1 MIDMSYIKSQMRE
14 IYNQHKKNIGFKGTS
29 RLDDILYNKTNFFKV
44 IENEKVIA
52 NSLNIQEMEHN
63 FKENL
68 NTDKYEILKSN
79 TENFN
84 KIIYMRV
91 MNYNNTKLYGGIIV
105 IQLKDN
111 SLKLSVFQHNTL
123 VKALD
128 PDKEISYFTQ
138 LINGMS
144 RENKESFTFKN
155 TEITTLNKD
164 NPIKSPLNE
173 DNPIK
178 FPLNKDIYLPE
189 IYIHPITLK
198 QLEGI
203 KISSNYEYVQ
213 AKRAVIN
220 NNKMLNKIN
229 QYNRNIIGSNPY
241 HEKQFPIIGY
251 QPDLEEF
258 SDTYVWEDEK
268 IYYKTSVYEYIPY
281 DSPDYYMSTSTNF
294 GGVRIGNVSKVSGRK
309 NVGWAALSRG
319 DLYITERQLLIFDK
333 GKKSTAL
340 KILNMALDTDTF
352 NRHVFSLFLNEIEY
366 VDGNTQEGALI
377 ITRTNNKMHKLMK
390 ANNEGKSIPFSENE
404 LRYLVNLIGSVIE
417 KTFY

>member
-14 IYNQHKKNIGFKGTS
+14 IYNQSQKNIGFKGTS

-52 NSLNIQEMEHN
+52 NSLNIQEMEQN

-164 NPIKSPLNE
+164 NPIK
-173 DNPIK
+173 

-268 IYYKTSVYEYIPY
+268 IYYKTSVYEYTPY

-309 NVGWAALSRG
+309 NVGWGVISRG

-340 KILNMALDTDTF
+340 KILNMALDADTF
-352 NRHVFSLFLNEIEY
+352 KRNVFSLFLNEIEY

>member
-1 MIDMSYIKSQMRE
+1 MSYIKSQMRE
-14 IYNQHKKNIGFKGTS
+14 IYNQSQKNIGFKGTS

-52 NSLNIQEMEHN
+52 NSLNIQEMEQN

-91 MNYNNTKLYGGIIV
+91 MIYNNTKLYGGIIV

-111 SLKLSVFQHNTL
+111 TLRLSVFQHNTL

-155 TEITTLNKD
+155 TEITTSNK
-164 NPIKSPLNE
+164 

-189 IYIHPITLK
+189 NYIHPITLK

-241 HEKQFPIIGY
+241 HEKEFPIIGY

-268 IYYKTSVYEYIPY
+268 IYYKTSVYEYTPY
-281 DSPDYYMSTSTNF
+281 DSPDYYISTSTNF

-309 NVGWAALSRG
+309 NVGWGAISRG
-319 DLYITERQLLIFDK
+319 DLYITERQLLLFDK

-340 KILNMALDTDTF
+340 KILNMALDADTF
-352 NRHVFSLFLNEIEY
+352 KRNVFSLLLNEIEY